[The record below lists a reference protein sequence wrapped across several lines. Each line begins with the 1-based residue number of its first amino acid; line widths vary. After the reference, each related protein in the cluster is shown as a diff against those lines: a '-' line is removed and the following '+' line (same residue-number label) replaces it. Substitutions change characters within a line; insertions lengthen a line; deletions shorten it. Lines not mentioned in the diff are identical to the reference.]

1 MPGWTSPAACGDN
14 AAAQSFSAPMKV
26 LFDIFPILLFFV
38 AFKFWDIYVATA
50 TAIAATLAQVA
61 WSWLRHRKVD
71 KMLWV
76 SLAIIIVFG
85 GATLLLKNETFIK
98 WKPTVLYWS
107 FGFALLA
114 AKMFFGKNL
123 IRAAMEKSVTLPDA
137 VWNRLNLS
145 WMAFFTVMGAL
156 NLYVAFNYSTD
167 IWVNFKLFGGI
178 GLMLVFVLIQG
189 AALSRYMESGET
201 K

>member
-1 MPGWTSPAACGDN
+1 
-14 AAAQSFSAPMKV
+14 MKF
-26 LFDIFPILLFFV
+26 LFDVFPILLFFV

-61 WSWLRHRKVD
+61 WSWLRYRKVD

-107 FGFALLA
+107 FGVALLT
-114 AKMFFGKNL
+114 AKTLFGKNL
-123 IRAAMEKSVTLPDA
+123 IRAAMEKSVTLPDS

-145 WMAFFTVMGAL
+145 WMAFFILMGAL
-156 NLYVAFNYSTD
+156 NLYVAFHYSTD

-189 AALSRYMESGET
+189 AALSRYIESEES

>member
-1 MPGWTSPAACGDN
+1 
-14 AAAQSFSAPMKV
+14 MKV
-26 LFDIFPILLFFV
+26 LFDVFPILLFFV

-50 TAIAATLAQVA
+50 TAIAATVAQVA

-107 FGFALLA
+107 FGIVLLTS
-114 AKMFFGKNL
+114 KTFFDKNL
-123 IRAAMEKSVTLPDA
+123 IRAAMEKNVTLPDSI
-137 VWNRLNLS
+137 WNRLNLS
-145 WMAFFTVMGAL
+145 WIVFFTLMGAL
-156 NLYVAFNYSTD
+156 NLYVAFQFSTD

-189 AALSRYMESGET
+189 VALSRYMETEES